1 MPLKIRKA
9 TLEDAPLLV
18 RVVDMASEGVV
29 PALWSEM
36 APEGT
41 DKAGVGHALVT
52 AEDGEFSYRNAFIAE
67 RDGAAL
73 GGLIGYVLPTTPQPV
88 GPDVP
93 AAFVGIEEL
102 ANLVPGH
109 WYINFMAAVPEGRR
123 QGVGAALLNAAEEQA
138 RGRSCPGLALIV
150 AASNETAIS
159 VYRRAGYIER
169 ARRPFDLSDFGEEP
183 TEAILMV
190 KDLDERSE

>member
-1 MPLKIRKA
+1 MPLTIRKA
-9 TLEDAPLLV
+9 TPDDAPLLV

-29 PALWSEM
+29 PALWAEM

-41 DKAGVGHALVT
+41 DASSVGHALVT

-73 GGLIGYVLPTTPQPV
+73 GGLVGYVLPTTPQPV
-88 GPDVP
+88 SPDVP
-93 AAFVGIEEL
+93 EAFVGIEEL
-102 ANLVPGH
+102 AHLVPGH

-138 RGRSCPGLALIV
+138 RDRSCPGLALIV
-150 AASNETAIS
+150 AASNETAMS
-159 VYRRAGYIER
+159 VYERAGYTER

-190 KDLDERSE
+190 KDLDERSA